1 MEIVEVAEVQEEL
14 PAGTPA
20 EAVASQAEEGLVDHE
35 QAIVEDLEGTAK
47 WEAKARGVDRAG
59 ELEDAATVEVAA
71 ANLSRSFKG
80 EDGKALDLYFVFV
93 FLTYRHNEQE
103 TQTEEHPRFL
113 FLLLNVLPL
122 YCVVFAFQQSLW

>member
-1 MEIVEVAEVQEEL
+1 MVQSGEVVVEIVEVAEMQEEL

-20 EAVASQAEEGLVDHE
+20 EAVANQAEEDLVEHE

-71 ANLSRSFKG
+71 GNLSRSRKS
-80 EDGKALDLYFVFV
+80 EDGKALGLYFVL

-103 TQTEEHPRFL
+103 TQTEEHPRFPL
-113 FLLLNVLPL
+113 F
-122 YCVVFAFQQSLW
+122 AS